1 MKQLTTT
8 LAFITLAFST
18 SSFAISDAA
27 KQLQR
32 QWDIAKY
39 QTTDKKREEA
49 FEKLAKQAK
58 EAEQKSPDN
67 AEVLVWEAI
76 ILSTY
81 AGEKGGFGALGLVK
95 EAKSLLEKAEQIDA
109 NVLNGSA
116 YTSLGTLYYQVP
128 GWPVG
133 FGSDKK
139 AEKYLLKGLQ
149 IAPNDIDANYF
160 YGDFLIEEG
169 KYQKAITVLEKALAA
184 PARPD
189 RKVADQGREE
199 EVKALLAK
207 AKRKL

>member
-128 GWPVG
+128 GWPIAARIRTRLSAKTPASKGVISVPACCNHFLDG
-133 FGSDKK
+133 FDDLAVAQWASR
-139 AEKYLLKGLQ
+139 L
-149 IAPNDIDANYF
+149 
-160 YGDFLIEEG
+160 
-169 KYQKAITVLEKALAA
+169 YQ
-184 PARPD
+184 
-189 RKVADQGREE
+189 
-199 EVKALLAK
+199 
-207 AKRKL
+207 